1 MRCRKPTLTL
11 GLAACLAITGA
22 VQPAF
27 AAGLVPTERVAESA
41 QTTPL
46 SAQAAAAQRVGL
58 LEGMVAAGVDRRH
71 AQARLDALTD
81 ADIGRLSQQID
92 TAPAG
97 GMWFAPFLLVAVV
110 IGALIGSR
118 SASANNAS
126 TDLFGRPRNVAS
138 AP

>member
-1 MRCRKPTLTL
+1 MRCRQSPLTL
-11 GLAACLAITGA
+11 GLAVCIAISGT

-27 AAGLVPTERVAESA
+27 AAGLVPTERIAPTA
-41 QTTPL
+41 QATPL
-46 SAQAAAAQRVGL
+46 SAQAVSAQRLGL
-58 LEGMVAAGVDRRH
+58 LEGMVAAGVERGQ

-81 ADIGRLSQQID
+81 TDIGRLSQQID
-92 TAPAG
+92 AAPAG

-118 SASANNAS
+118 SPNASTSS
-126 TDLFGRPRNVAS
+126 TDLFGRPRNVAA